1 MKGGAGKDAM
11 DNRIKELRKAR
22 GLTQDELA
30 QKLKVS
36 RQTINSLEKGR
47 YDPSITLAYRLAR
60 SFDLTI
66 EEVFL
71 FDEEDSR

>member
-1 MKGGAGKDAM
+1 M

-60 SFDLTI
+60 SFGLTI

-71 FDEEDSR
+71 FDEEDSQ

>member
-1 MKGGAGKDAM
+1 M

-47 YDPSITLAYRLAR
+47 YDPSITLAHKLAR
-60 SFDLTI
+60 SFGLTI

-71 FDEEDSR
+71 FDLEDSQ

>member
-1 MKGGAGKDAM
+1 M

-71 FDEEDSR
+71 FDEEDSQ